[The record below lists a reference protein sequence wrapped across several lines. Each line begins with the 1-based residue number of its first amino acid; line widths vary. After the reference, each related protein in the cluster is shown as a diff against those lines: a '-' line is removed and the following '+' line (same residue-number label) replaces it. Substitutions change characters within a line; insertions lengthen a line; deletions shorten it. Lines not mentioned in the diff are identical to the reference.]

1 MKNKV
6 NELEVKNRLKELREK
21 ENLSLNKLKKILKE
35 TYDISVSD
43 SQLMYYE
50 NGTRKP
56 RNQKIWD
63 SLAKHFGVSVGYLL
77 GYDNSPPK
85 IFLNELEEQADHH
98 LTDEEKEEL
107 KARPEAKNYYLDLV
121 SRRMHDEQLTQLQ
134 QRDKEFDEDF
144 IKFIE
149 KHSIFLSDN
158 QIDQIKNLMKS
169 MSRVNDKYLATTM
182 AGGYF
187 EQMKDD
193 KETEFK
199 ELFKYSKT
207 CQEYYSAMEYN
218 EKNNIK

>member
-1 MKNKV
+1 MENKV

-85 IFLNELEEQADHH
+85 IFLRELEDQADHY

-121 SRRMHDEQLTQLQ
+121 SWRMRDEQLAQLK
-134 QRDKEFDEDF
+134 QRDKAFDKDF
-144 IKFIE
+144 IRLLKE
-149 KHSIFLSDN
+149 YSIYLSDN
-158 QIDQIKNLMKS
+158 QIDQIKDLMKS
-169 MSRVNDKYLATTM
+169 MSSINNKYLMATMT
-182 AGGYF
+182 GRNF
-187 EQMKDD
+187 KKMKHE

-199 ELFKYSKT
+199 ELFKYSKIWK
-207 CQEYYSAMEYN
+207 ENYSTMEYN